1 MIKRFI
7 IFAISIVCS
16 LGPLSNIT
24 AAEAATN
31 LDQLLQQVKEGKSKE
46 SKENKTREQEFERDK
61 ARQIERLKKIKTM
74 RTVAEARSKQ
84 MEDQFEANELQVVQ
98 LEETFTTRLG
108 TLKELFGVLQQAAGD
123 ARGQFENSLTNI
135 QYPDRGEF
143 LTSFAEKM
151 GSSSQL
157 ASIEEIERLWFELQ
171 REMTESGKVVK
182 FPTTVI
188 AENGD
193 EVQKDII
200 RVGVFNIIADG
211 KYLKYTKETGNVLVM
226 QRQPKDRFV
235 NTAVAIQNTNDGLVM
250 FGLDPSRGQ
259 ILSQLVKEPTLQEY
273 REKGGPVG
281 EVIIWMG
288 IIAILIAVL
297 KLIWLTFISMQV
309 AVQKHRVQKPSR
321 LNPLGRVL
329 QVYHDNPKLDIETL
343 ELKLSEAVLKET
355 SKLGRWNM
363 LLKVIAV
370 VAPLMGLLGTV
381 VGMIITFQ
389 AITLF
394 GTGDPKLMAGGI
406 STALVTTVLGLCVAI
421 PIVLL
426 HTIVSGRSKR
436 LTQILEEQAAGMVA
450 SQSEKQ
456 HQSNP
461 VATVVA

>member
-1 MIKRFI
+1 MKKSFI
-7 IFAISIVCS
+7 ISAIYLIAFS
-16 LGPLSNIT
+16 LGSLSSIA
-24 AAEAATN
+24 AAEAANN
-31 LDQLLQQVKEGKSKE
+31 LDQLLQQVRDGKIKE
-46 SKENKTREQEFERDK
+46 SKQNKAREQEFEREK
-61 ARQIERLKKIKTM
+61 ARQTGRLKEIKAMHTA
-74 RTVAEARSKQ
+74 AETRSQQ
-84 MEDQFEANELQVVQ
+84 MEGQFDANELQITQ
-98 LEETFTTRLG
+98 LEVTFTKRLG
-108 TLKELFGVLQQAAGD
+108 TLKELFGVLQTAAGD
-123 ARGQFENSLTNI
+123 ARGQFEDSLTNI
-135 QYPDRGEF
+135 QYPERSEF
-143 LTSFAEKM
+143 LTAFAEKM

-157 ASIEEIERLWFELQ
+157 ASIDEIERLWFELQ

-182 FPTTVI
+182 FQTTVI
-188 AENGD
+188 TENGD

-211 KYLKYTKETGNVLVM
+211 KYLEYTKETGNVLVM

-235 NTAVAIQNTNDGLVM
+235 NTAVAMQNAKGGLVM

-288 IIAILIAVL
+288 IIAMVIAVL
-297 KLIWLTFISMQV
+297 RLIWLTYISILV
-309 AVQKHRVQKPSR
+309 AVQKQRVQKPSR
-321 LNPLGRVL
+321 WNPLGRVL
-329 QVYHDNPKLDIETL
+329 QIYHNNPNLDIETL
-343 ELKLSEAVLKET
+343 ELKLGEAVLKET
-355 SKLGRWNM
+355 AKLSRWNM
-363 LLKVIAV
+363 LLKVIGM

-421 PIVLL
+421 PTVLL
-426 HTIVSGRSKR
+426 HAIVSGRSKR
-436 LTQILEEQAAGMVA
+436 LVQILEEQAAGMVA

-456 HQSNP
+456 HQSDP
-461 VATVVA
+461 VTAAA